1 VSRQN
6 WIDQQKQQ
14 KQQND
19 ARANLEKPGKGAG
32 ERRSTALVLPT
43 LNAGSD
49 FIYWLTALREQTVRP
64 DRLLL
69 VDSSSTD
76 DTPAMAREFGFE
88 VQSIKREEFSHGGTR
103 QSCVDQLEEYD
114 LIIFLTQDALLSTP
128 EALEC
133 LLKWFDDPKV
143 GAAYGRQLP
152 RKVAGQIEA
161 HAWLFNYPD
170 KNRVKSV
177 DDIPELGLKTSFISN
192 SFAAYR
198 RSALQE
204 VGGFPS
210 HTIQNEETHAA
221 SRMIL
226 KGWKVVYAAKATVYH
241 SHSFSWLQEFR
252 RYFDIGVF
260 HARDPWIREKFGQ
273 VGGEDDR
280 FVRSELEYLK
290 KARPLAIPSA
300 IVRTALKLFG
310 YNLGNH
316 NRFLPQGLKKL
327 ISTNRVYWRYTRAN
341 EGEKV

>member
-1 VSRQN
+1 MNRT
-6 WIDQQKQQ
+6 
-14 KQQND
+14 
-19 ARANLEKPGKGAG
+19 EKAAPISADSKESGMGVG
-32 ERRSTALVLPT
+32 ERPSTALVLPT
-43 LNAGSD
+43 LNAGPD
-49 FIYWLTALREQTVRP
+49 FIYWLAALHEQTVRP

-76 DTPAMAREFGFE
+76 GTPAMAREFGFE
-88 VQSIKREEFSHGGTR
+88 VQSLKREEFSNGGTR
-103 QSCVDQLEEYD
+103 QRYVDQLEDSD
-114 LIIFLTQDALLSTP
+114 LIIFLTPDALLSTP

-133 LLKWFDDPKV
+133 LLKWFDDSKI

-152 RKVAGQIEA
+152 RKVAGRIET

-170 KNRVKSV
+170 KSRVKSV

-210 HTIQNEETHAA
+210 HTIQNEDTYAA
-221 SRMIL
+221 SQMIL
-226 KGWKVVYAAKATVYH
+226 KGWKVVYEAKATVYH
-241 SHSFSWLQEFR
+241 SHSFSWLQDFR
-252 RYFDIGVF
+252 RYFDVGVY
-260 HARDPWIREKFGQ
+260 HARDPWIREIFGQ
-273 VGGEDDR
+273 GGGTDDR

-290 KARPLAIPSA
+290 KVRPLAIPSA
-300 IVRTALKLFG
+300 IIRTALKLFG

-327 ISTNRVYWRYTRAN
+327 MSTNRAYWRQTRSN
-341 EGEKV
+341 EEEKV